1 MLGNSRVKSNYF
13 GRGSIV
19 ENSKNMR
26 FNTTASNIVRSNDP
40 RSFNKKRTTPAQMR
54 FSMVDESL
62 DFQAEGEELIGNA
75 DLANL
80 ME

>member
-1 MLGNSRVKSNYF
+1 MGNSRVKSTYL
-13 GRGSIV
+13 GRGSAV
-19 ENSKNMR
+19 ENGKNVR
-26 FNTTASNIVRSNDP
+26 FNTTASNIVRSNEP

-54 FSMVDESL
+54 FSMVEESL
-62 DFQAEGEELIGNA
+62 DLQAEGEELTASA